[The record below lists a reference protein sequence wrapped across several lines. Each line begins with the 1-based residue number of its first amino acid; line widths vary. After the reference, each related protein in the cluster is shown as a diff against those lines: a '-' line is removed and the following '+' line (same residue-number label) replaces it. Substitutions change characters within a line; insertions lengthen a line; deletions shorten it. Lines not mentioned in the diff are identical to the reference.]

1 MLLYPTK
8 YVLLYIIEIT
18 IKKAFQHEFF
28 LTLGCMQKEDFL
40 LLITTIVW
48 KSPCFKFAYHRVEPR
63 HEILWKSFCHLAF
76 KKNKRYHASSK

>member
-8 YVLLYIIEIT
+8 YVLLYIIKIT
-18 IKKAFQHEFF
+18 IKKTFQHGFF
-28 LTLGCMQKEDFL
+28 LTLGCMRKEDFL
-40 LLITTIVW
+40 LLITSIVW

-76 KKNKRYHASSK
+76 KKI